1 MVGDTSFEL
10 VTPSMSPKCSTTELI
25 APTIHQPTRF
35 IKRRIRATYIV
46 NTPMLQD
53 LFAALFK
60 TIENSC
66 RTGNSGGQHLFNFR
80 HQIFKVKRFGQHFG
94 IFGCL

>member
-25 APTIHQPTRF
+25 APTIHQPARYN
-35 IKRRIRATYIV
+35 KRRIRATYIA
-46 NTPMLQD
+46 NTSMLQD
-53 LFAALFK
+53 LFVALFK

-66 RTGNSGGQHLFNFR
+66 RTGNSGGHHFFNFR
-80 HQIFKVKRFGQHFG
+80 HQIFKMKWFGQHFG
-94 IFGCL
+94 IFWRL